1 MTEMRAE
8 LSRKQ
13 RLVRWGLAVVWIAAG
28 IAFAWAG
35 TRLFD
40 AWGLPVWSDGDHG
53 WNYVGVT
60 AFVILTAGISV
71 FNSTLSQKV
80 RLWIWAVVIGLFFV
94 LTSDL
99 LTRG

>member
-1 MTEMRAE
+1 MNEK
-8 LSRKQ
+8 LSWKQ
-13 RLVRWGLAVVWIAAG
+13 RLVRWVIAAVLIAVG

-60 AFVILTAGISV
+60 AYALFVVGISLI
-71 FNSTLSQKV
+71 NSTLTEKV
-80 RLWIWAVVIGLFFV
+80 RAWIWGAVVAATL
-94 LTSDL
+94 L
-99 LTRG
+99 LTFL

>member
-1 MTEMRAE
+1 MRAE

-13 RLVRWGLAVVWIAAG
+13 CLVRWGLAVVWIAAG

-53 WNYVGVT
+53 WNYVGVIAY
-60 AFVILTAGISV
+60 AFFVVGISLI
-71 FNSTLSQKV
+71 NSTLTEKV
-80 RLWIWAVVIGLFFV
+80 RTWIWAAVVIAA
-94 LTSDL
+94 L
-99 LTRG
+99 LLMLL

>member
-35 TRLFD
+35 ARLFD

-60 AFVILTAGISV
+60 AYALFVVGISLI
-71 FNSTLSQKV
+71 NSTLTEKV
-80 RLWIWAVVIGLFFV
+80 RAWIWGAVVAATL
-94 LTSDL
+94 L
-99 LTRG
+99 LTFL